1 MVTEDIPVNHD
12 ILAWARKEANLSPP
26 NVAIKAGIKDLKARG
41 KKEGLS
47 STLRLERWEKGIDTP
62 TLPQLR
68 KLAKAYRRPVL
79 TFFLSKP
86 LIKQTRI
93 QDFRTVGDRVI
104 DSESFSPEFSALLR
118 RIEAMQ
124 LNLHDLLLK
133 TDSNPVSFVAS
144 IKADLSPKDTAQKI
158 RHLLD
163 YSFDDQKN
171 SGGYYEKVFS
181 DIRTK
186 AEFKGVFILL
196 EGNLGSYHTNIPP
209 DVFRGLAISDDIA
222 PIIVINPNDA
232 KPAMIFSLIHEFC
245 HILGGVTG
253 VSNWNSFNI
262 SEKYVAPHNEAFYS
276 QVAAEF
282 LVPESELLRE
292 WEKFTIGFS
301 PEDSIKRI
309 AKEFSVSRI
318 VIARRLLDFGELT
331 KDFYWEFFDSCREEW
346 RLIKSRIKKKKEI
359 QIPLKIRIRSRLG
372 NRLTDTLISA
382 AREGKISELDASRVL
397 NVRINDLS
405 KIV

>member
-1 MVTEDIPVNHD
+1 METKDVPVNHQ
-12 ILAWARKEANLSPP
+12 ILAWARKEANLSPT
-26 NVAIKAGIKDLKARG
+26 NVAIKSGIKDLKAKG

-47 STLRLERWEKGIDTP
+47 SILRLERWEKGIDTP
-62 TLPQLR
+62 TFPQLK
-68 KLAKAYRRPVL
+68 KLAKTYRRPVL
-79 TFFLSKP
+79 TFFLP
-86 LIKQTRI
+86 ELPIKQTRI
-93 QDFRTVGDRVI
+93 KDFRTVGDRAI

-124 LNLHDLLLK
+124 LILHDLLLK
-133 TDSNPVSFVAS
+133 TGSNPLPFVAS
-144 IKADLSPKDTAQKI
+144 IKADLSPKDAAQKI
-158 RHLLD
+158 RDLFN

-186 AEFKGVFILL
+186 VELKGVFVLV

-209 DVFRGLAISDDIA
+209 DVFRGLAISDNIA
-222 PIIVINPNDA
+222 PTIVINPNDA
-232 KPAMIFSLIHEFC
+232 KPARIFSLIHEFF
-245 HILGGVTG
+245 HILTGVTG
-253 VSNWNSFNI
+253 VSNWNSLDI
-262 SEKYVAPHNEAFYS
+262 SEKNVAPHSEAFCS

-282 LVPESELLRE
+282 LVPESELLTE
-292 WEKFTIGFS
+292 WEKFTIGYS

-346 RLIKSRIKKKKEI
+346 RLLRNRIKKNKDFK
-359 QIPLKIRIRSRLG
+359 IPLKIRIRSRLG

-382 AREGKISELDASRVL
+382 AREGKISELDASRIL
-397 NVRINDLS
+397 NVKIKDLS
-405 KIV
+405 KIG